1 LPLRAHLHQSRRVD
15 FGTLAGYDVRM
26 LIFAQTNTVPAPVVT
41 IAWGPILLFGCGGA
55 FLLFAVIAIVIFL
68 MAAGQRREER

>member
-1 LPLRAHLHQSRRVD
+1 
-15 FGTLAGYDVRM
+15 M
-26 LIFAQTNTVPAPVVT
+26 LIFAQTTTVPAPVVT

-55 FLLFAVIAIVIFL
+55 FLLFVVIATIIFL